1 MFAEALLGSCHEK
14 VGCFVL
20 SVRLDVG
27 HGTGREVG
35 TVRRDGAFICTA
47 VVVVSVAVNVAH
59 TASHAGQHVMSLP
72 SWQLAFIAVVIYA
85 APVVAV
91 VLLWTT
97 YRATGAWLLVASMA
111 GSLVFGL
118 LYHFLV
124 PGADN
129 VFAQPPG
136 TWRAA
141 FVVTAVLLSSLQA
154 AGVLVGLG
162 VARRTPPATI
172 RAARTRVTGGFSGS
186 RWPGSDPR

>member
-1 MFAEALLGSCHEK
+1 VLAGALLGSCHGK
-14 VGCFVL
+14 VGRFVL

-47 VVVVSVAVNVAH
+47 VVVVSAAINVVY

-72 SWQLAFIAVVIYA
+72 SWQLAFKAVVIYA
-85 APVVAV
+85 APVVAA

-111 GSLVFGL
+111 GSLVFGF

-154 AGVLVGLG
+154 TGVLVGLG

-186 RWPGSDPR
+186 RRPGSDPR

>member
-1 MFAEALLGSCHEK
+1 
-14 VGCFVL
+14 
-20 SVRLDVG
+20 
-27 HGTGREVG
+27 
-35 TVRRDGAFICTA
+35 
-47 VVVVSVAVNVAH
+47 
-59 TASHAGQHVMSLP
+59 
-72 SWQLAFIAVVIYA
+72 
-85 APVVAV
+85 
-91 VLLWTT
+91 
-97 YRATGAWLLVASMA
+97 MA
-111 GSLVFGL
+111 GTLDFGF

-154 AGVLVGLG
+154 TGVLVGLG

-186 RWPGSDPR
+186 RRPGSDPR